1 MVRDFAV
8 VYLQARDY
16 NNYIHHIHRIHQ
28 KGNYLLLIR
37 RVSLKAQLIGMG
49 SSTRYLHVYIYY
61 LYTKNAQ
68 HTHSHTQRWYQ
79 YMISTYVVRILNIK
93 HDYIHLMKEIEI
105 QRANQI
111 YKQNSEKDQITI
123 CFIFLVYLVMHIKQ
137 TF

>member
-8 VYLQARDY
+8 VYLQAKDY
-16 NNYIHHIHRIHQ
+16 NHYIHHIHRIHQ
-28 KGNYLLLIR
+28 KGNSLLLIR

-61 LYTKNAQ
+61 LYTEDTT
-68 HTHSHTQRWYQ
+68 HTL
-79 YMISTYVVRILNIK
+79 TYTEMVLVYDIHICCKDTEQK

-137 TF
+137 NF

>member
-1 MVRDFAV
+1 
-8 VYLQARDY
+8 
-16 NNYIHHIHRIHQ
+16 
-28 KGNYLLLIR
+28 
-37 RVSLKAQLIGMG
+37 
-49 SSTRYLHVYIYY
+49 
-61 LYTKNAQ
+61 
-68 HTHSHTQRWYQ
+68 
-79 YMISTYVVRILNIK
+79 MISTYVVRILNIK